1 MRQQIAQG
9 LTNQRKELL
18 KAALVKTALNEAK
31 IVNNLAGNMLN
42 NPGNLGLRPAANGA
56 TSSQPTQAPTQQPA
70 TTPAAVTSSPVTVKP
85 ANANAN
91 ANK

>member
-1 MRQQIAQG
+1 
-9 LTNQRKELL
+9 
-18 KAALVKTALNEAK
+18 LNEAK

-56 TSSQPTQAPTQQPA
+56 TSSPPTQAPTQQQQPA
-70 TTPAAVTSSPVTVKP
+70 TTPAGATSSPVTVKP